1 MSMGHGYELTGIDV
15 QDAYRMAIEAASTTQ
30 QTDQAQA
37 TIDQVLAPDRPMS
50 AWMKRS
56 LGIVP

>member
-1 MSMGHGYELTGIDV
+1 
-15 QDAYRMAIEAASTTQ
+15 MAIEAASTTQ

-37 TIDQVLAPDRPMS
+37 TINQMLGPDRPMA
-50 AWMKRS
+50 AWMKQS